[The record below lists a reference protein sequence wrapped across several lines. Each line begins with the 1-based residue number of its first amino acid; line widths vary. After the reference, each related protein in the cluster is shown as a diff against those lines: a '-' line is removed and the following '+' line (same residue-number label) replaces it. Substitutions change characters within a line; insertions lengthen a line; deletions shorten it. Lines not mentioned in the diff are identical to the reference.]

1 MKQLIATQ
9 IANEK
14 SLWWDNIETKNR
26 KESRTEILSK
36 SFKEAI
42 ASLETQLGKSVPAW
56 TWNKVHVVEYE
67 HPLGK
72 VAMLR
77 KIFNV
82 GPFEVSGSNE
92 VINNQMF
99 DYTNESKY
107 VVKGGPSSR
116 RVIDFSDIENSWNI
130 LPTGQSG
137 NPLSAHYN
145 DQAKIYNAGNFRKMK
160 INKEEIIKT
169 STKLVFIPAK

>member
-9 IANEK
+9 IVNESRHGGIMLK
-14 SLWWDNIETKNR
+14 LKQR
-26 KESRTEILSK
+26 KESRSEILSK

-42 ASLETQLGKSVPAW
+42 AVLENQLGKSVAW

-67 HPLGK
+67 HALGK
-72 VAMLR
+72 VALLR
-77 KIFNV
+77 RIFNV

-107 VVKGGPSSR
+107 VVKRRPSSR
-116 RVIDFSDIENSWNI
+116 RVIDFSDIENSWTI

-137 NPLSAHYN
+137 IRLVRITTTRQKYTM
-145 DQAKIYNAGNFRKMK
+145 QGILRKCS
-160 INKEEIIKT
+160 IK
-169 STKLVFIPAK
+169 KL

>member
-9 IANEK
+9 IVNEK
-14 SLWWDNIETKNR
+14 SPWWDNVETKNR
-26 KESRTEILSK
+26 KESRSEILSK

-42 ASLETQLGKSVPAW
+42 AVLENQLGKSVPAW

-67 HPLGK
+67 HALGK
-72 VAMLR
+72 VALLR
-77 KIFNV
+77 RIFNV

-107 VVKGGPSSR
+107 VVKEA
-116 RVIDFSDIENSWNI
+116 F
-130 LPTGQSG
+130 
-137 NPLSAHYN
+137 LSTSYRF
-145 DQAKIYNAGNFRKMK
+145 FRY
-160 INKEEIIKT
+160 
-169 STKLVFIPAK
+169 